1 MHSARECKNQE
12 VFSFF
17 CQHGHDEMR
26 VEEEEEKFRDGMGL
40 KMGLV
45 LLACVKSET
54 LRKLINNRQIQKA

>member
-17 CQHGHDEMR
+17 CQHGHDAMR
-26 VEEEEEKFRDGMGL
+26 VEEGAEKFPDGMGL

-45 LLACVKSET
+45 LLACDKSKT
-54 LRKLINNRQIQKA
+54 